1 MSKAYF
7 ISDVH
12 LGLESREKE
21 RAKEDRLLAFLDR
34 VLADGSKLF
43 IVGDLFDAWFEYR
56 MVIPKGFHRVLAKLD
71 EVTAR
76 GIEVHYLAGNH
87 DYWIRD
93 FFKDELGM
101 KTHHDAFEITVNGKR
116 IYIHHGDGLAA

>member
-1 MSKAYF
+1 M
-7 ISDVH
+7 
-12 LGLESREKE
+12 
-21 RAKEDRLLAFLDR
+21 
-34 VLADGSKLF
+34 
-43 IVGDLFDAWFEYR
+43 VGDLCDAWFEYR

-116 IYIHHGDGLAA
+116 IYIHHGDGLAANDTGYRMLKKVLQIGRASCREREKNRER

>member
-12 LGLESREKE
+12 LGLETREKE

-34 VLADGSKLF
+34 VLTDGSELF

-71 EVTAR
+71 EVTQPLADLMMDKAMETLLRER
-76 GIEVHYLAGNH
+76 GIL
-87 DYWIRD
+87 
-93 FFKDELGM
+93 
-101 KTHHDAFEITVNGKR
+101 
-116 IYIHHGDGLAA
+116 